1 MISVERIIWLIV
13 NGISQIISL
22 VFLRFIWNYLDSK
35 PLGMQTTFDLTVKG
49 IIQGFILEMFTTW
62 FTFVR
67 FSASYSP
74 ILALAIL
81 KVYYFSVIWCYLWG
95 MVILFTRYLIVF
107 HNHLLDRIEDGRY
120 IRVIWWVVWI
130 FERLKNNFKLLDC
143 QNSCYNCIHHYDHIW
158 GPKCYNA
165 ICIPHK
171 YTIWKDNE
179 FQWANVL

>member
-120 IRVIWWVVWI
+120 IRVILYGMMNSRT
-130 FERLKNNFKLLDC
+130 FNNQF
-143 QNSCYNCIHHYDHIW
+143 QN
-158 GPKCYNA
+158 
-165 ICIPHK
+165 
-171 YTIWKDNE
+171 
-179 FQWANVL
+179 F

>member
-74 ILALAIL
+74 NLALAIL

-120 IRVIWWVVWI
+120 IRVILYGMMNSRT
-130 FERLKNNFKLLDC
+130 FNNQF
-143 QNSCYNCIHHYDHIW
+143 QN
-158 GPKCYNA
+158 
-165 ICIPHK
+165 
-171 YTIWKDNE
+171 
-179 FQWANVL
+179 F